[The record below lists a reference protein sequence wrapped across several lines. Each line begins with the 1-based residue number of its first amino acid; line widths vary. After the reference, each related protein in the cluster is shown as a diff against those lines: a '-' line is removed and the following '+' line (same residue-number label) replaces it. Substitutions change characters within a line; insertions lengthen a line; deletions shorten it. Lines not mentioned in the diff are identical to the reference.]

1 MLAAR
6 QGAADGVRALAEAG
20 ADLNAVD
27 PDGTTALNIAMINA
41 HYDVAALL
49 IEKGAGLEIGDSA
62 GMTPL
67 YAVVDMKHQEP
78 MVNRPLPK
86 PSGRLVPLDVVK
98 ILLDRGAN
106 PNADVQDAAAD
117 APAQWRRSVT
127 RRGCDAVDACVE
139 GQ

>member
-1 MLAAR
+1 
-6 QGAADGVRALAEAG
+6 
-20 ADLNAVD
+20 
-27 PDGTTALNIAMINA
+27 MINA

-67 YAVVDMKHQEP
+67 YAVVDMQHQEP

-98 ILLDRGAN
+98 ILLDRGAIR
-106 PNADVQDAAAD
+106 A
-117 APAQWRRSVT
+117 RL
-127 RRGCDAVDACVE
+127 
-139 GQ
+139 